1 MKDLRV
7 YVLTMGNKLYYVT
20 EDDEDAEYEK
30 EMAEKENPLGRKQC
44 IQLHEV
50 HLDDS
55 DLDADVQVG
64 NYTFKVSEILD
75 LL

>member
-7 YVLTMGNKLYYVT
+7 YVLTMGNKLYCVT
-20 EDDEDAEYEK
+20 EDSEDAEYEK
-30 EMAEKENPLGRKQC
+30 EMTEKENPLGRKQG

>member
-1 MKDLRV
+1 M
-7 YVLTMGNKLYYVT
+7 T
-20 EDDEDAEYEK
+20 
-30 EMAEKENPLGRKQC
+30 EKENPLGRKQG